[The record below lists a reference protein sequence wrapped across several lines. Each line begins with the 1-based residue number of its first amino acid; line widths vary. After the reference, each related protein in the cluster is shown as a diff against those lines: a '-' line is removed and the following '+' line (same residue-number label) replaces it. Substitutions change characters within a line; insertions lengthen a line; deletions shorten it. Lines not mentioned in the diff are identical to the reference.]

1 MQVTVIQILSKQ
13 AETGVIFSIALIRSQ
28 ASCMTHIS
36 CPLFYSSKM
45 VLMSCPSIQ
54 NSNTFQMTALILR
67 HIAVIAVLALI
78 RDNRVW
84 VLVSIFN
91 MSHNYEFKY

>member
-1 MQVTVIQILSKQ
+1 MHFRLITCD
-13 AETGVIFSIALIRSQ
+13 TRNGVRN
-28 ASCMTHIS
+28 
-36 CPLFYSSKM
+36 
-45 VLMSCPSIQ
+45 VLV
-54 NSNTFQMTALILR
+54 TALILR
-67 HIAVIAVLALI
+67 HIAVLALI